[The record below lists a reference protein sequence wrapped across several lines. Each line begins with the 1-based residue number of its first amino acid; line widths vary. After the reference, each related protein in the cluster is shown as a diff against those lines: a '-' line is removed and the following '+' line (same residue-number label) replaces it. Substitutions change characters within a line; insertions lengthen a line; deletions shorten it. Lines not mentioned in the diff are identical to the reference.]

1 MLSQLWGSGDGTETV
16 ITDWD
21 QCHGEVQ
28 LSMIEDQGRS
38 FGGGDDKAESLAELI
53 RSSSVNNE
61 MTIVAVESRT
71 QNEKK

>member
-1 MLSQLWGSGDGTETV
+1 MPWRSTA
-16 ITDWD
+16 
-21 QCHGEVQ
+21 
-28 LSMIEDQGRS
+28 SMIENQGSS

-61 MTIVAVESRT
+61 MTIVAVESRA